1 MVIDFHTHTFPS
13 AIAAATVAY
22 MSEKSHLT
30 AYTDGSEE
38 GLIASMQAAEIT
50 HSVVLPVVTNPEKT
64 RSIND
69 FSARMNGRNGVF
81 HLGGLHPDTPELPQE
96 AARVASLG
104 LRGVKIHPVYQRT
117 PIDDPRFLHLLEA
130 AAENGLFVVI
140 HAGLDVGFPGRTE
153 AAVEK
158 IAEALRQAGPVT
170 LVLAHTGGWRQWE
183 SAALL
188 AEFPNT
194 YIDCSFSLGRIR
206 PTAPGFYSE
215 EEQTLLDAEGFLR
228 VARAFGPRRVLF
240 GTDSPWASQSETLAL
255 ARALPFTPE
264 EAELFFYKNAAKLLG
279 LEENAL

>member
-117 PIDDPRFLHLLEA
+117 PIDDPRFLRVLEA

-153 AAVEK
+153 AAVER
-158 IAEALRQAGPVT
+158 IAEALRQTGPVT
-170 LVLAHTGGWRQWE
+170 MVLAHTGGWRQWE

-194 YIDCSFSLGRIR
+194 YIDCSFSLGRIL

-255 ARALPFTPE
+255 ARALPLTPE
-264 EAELFFYKNAAKLLG
+264 DAELFFYKNAAKLLK
-279 LEENAL
+279 LEETAL